1 MKKLSVALALL
12 MVLTLFFGSSTA
24 YAAQYSPNFEETA
37 EAVYMINLDTG
48 TVVFEKNA
56 DMKSNMTGLLPTDSS

>member
-24 YAAQYSPNFEETA
+24 YAS
-37 EAVYMINLDTG
+37 AV
-48 TVVFEKNA
+48 
-56 DMKSNMTGLLPTDSS
+56 SSKFGEYWAA